1 MLFVS
6 GKSPHLNLTHKVYE
20 FFISRYEIASDVEVF
35 HTNLRDENALGF
47 TEVNGEEQFVQVCNS
62 LNEEEFITTL
72 LHELVHVV
80 QNEQG
85 MIDETEREEE
95 AYDLEEILYSEFLS
109 ASEQECVPQ
118 VLVSQ

>member
-6 GKSPHLNLTHKVYE
+6 GQSPHLSLTHRVYD
-20 FFISRYEIASDVEVF
+20 FFLTQYEITSDVEVF

-62 LNEEEFITTL
+62 LDKKEFVTTL

-80 QNEQG
+80 QNEKG
-85 MIDETEREEE
+85 MIDENKREEQ
-95 AYDLEEILYSEFLS
+95 AYNMEGILYNKYC
-109 ASEQECVPQ
+109 ATC
-118 VLVSQ
+118 

>member
-6 GKSPHLNLTHKVYE
+6 GKSPHLSITHRVYD
-20 FFISRYEIASDVEVF
+20 FFTERYEIASDVEVF

-47 TEVNGEEQFVQVCNS
+47 TEVNGEEQFVQVCNT
-62 LNEEEFITTL
+62 LDQKEFITTL

-85 MIDETEREEE
+85 IFDEVERESE
-95 AYDLEEILYSEFLS
+95 AYRLEEVLYNNYC
-109 ASEQECVPQ
+109 ASEGTVH
-118 VLVSQ
+118 

>member
-6 GKSPHLNLTHKVYE
+6 GKSPHLNLTHRVYQ
-20 FFISRYEIASDVEVF
+20 FFTSRYEIASDVEVF

-47 TEVNGEEQFVQVCNS
+47 TEVNGEEQFVQVCNT
-62 LNEEEFITTL
+62 LDQKEFVTTL

-85 MIDETEREEE
+85 IIDEVERESE
-95 AYDLEEILYSEFLS
+95 AYRLEEVLYNNYC
-109 ASEQECVPQ
+109 ASLQGVH
-118 VLVSQ
+118 